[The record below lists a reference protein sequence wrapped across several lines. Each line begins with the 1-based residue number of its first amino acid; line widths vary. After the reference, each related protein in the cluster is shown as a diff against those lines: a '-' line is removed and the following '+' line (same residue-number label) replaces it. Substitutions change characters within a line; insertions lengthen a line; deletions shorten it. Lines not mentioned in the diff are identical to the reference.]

1 MLKSGIGLSE
11 IRCLGARV
19 LYQAQI
25 KQCLLNGIKTF
36 LHYRKAN
43 GFARFF

>member
-1 MLKSGIGLSE
+1 MSVRASSTK
-11 IRCLGARV
+11 
-19 LYQAQI
+19 QQI

-36 LHYRKAN
+36 LHYRKTY